1 MKKREKVIFILF
13 MFIFVFTMGKVSY
26 AAETKF
32 DIKALKVGDKIF
44 FDNSYSNW
52 DNVKLYIFNKDK
64 GTGLFDWN
72 DSLEMTKE
80 GNSNI
85 YSLEI
90 TQDIE
95 DRYGIN
101 SKNMD
106 HIIFRNN
113 NGNSQSIDLA
123 YFDSRYSYVFDRT
136 ESGKL
141 KGYWYVIDTSELD
154 NLCDEAEAIEKKYY
168 TEESYSV
175 LSGKLNDAKDILE
188 DKIRVENAENG
199 GYTTVYFNYVN
210 DLRTAIDSLVPN
222 KQLIKNKIDEVL
234 AGDYTGYTEESVN
247 SLNNAIDNAENVYN
261 SDDVTVQDIKDQITA
276 LDEAVNNLVV
286 DKTRLADV
294 ISLVDDFIADYG
306 KYINPEE
313 IEVLKEVLN
322 NGKNVLA
329 NENVTVENV
338 SDAVDNITNV
348 ATNLHFNKELL
359 EELIKNAKEYNLNE
373 YTDNTSAVLKEAIS
387 DAEKLL
393 TQNEITPEEF
403 VKIEEKVN
411 SAIKQL
417 VKKQEG
423 IGSDE
428 KIDSSN
434 PLTGSTIVYIVGL
447 MIISAGVFTASCIYK
462 KNNN

>member
-1 MKKREKVIFILF
+1 M
-13 MFIFVFTMGKVSY
+13 
-26 AAETKF
+26 
-32 DIKALKVGDKIF
+32 
-44 FDNSYSNW
+44 
-52 DNVKLYIFNKDK
+52 
-64 GTGLFDWN
+64 
-72 DSLEMTKE
+72 
-80 GNSNI
+80 
-85 YSLEI
+85 
-90 TQDIE
+90 
-95 DRYGIN
+95 
-101 SKNMD
+101 
-106 HIIFRNN
+106 
-113 NGNSQSIDLA
+113 
-123 YFDSRYSYVFDRT
+123 
-136 ESGKL
+136 
-141 KGYWYVIDTSELD
+141 
-154 NLCDEAEAIEKKYY
+154 
-168 TEESYSV
+168 

-188 DKIRVENAENG
+188 DKIRVEDAENG

-210 DLRTAIDSLVPN
+210 DLRAAIDSLVPN

-286 DKTRLADV
+286 DKTELEFI
-294 ISLVDDFIADYG
+294 ISLVDELIADYG

-322 NGKNVLA
+322 AGKEVLVD
-329 NENVTVENV
+329 ENVTVENV

-348 ATNLHFNKELL
+348 AINLHFNKELL

-393 TQNEITPEEF
+393 AQDEITPEEF

-447 MIISAGVFTASCIYK
+447 MIISAGVFTTSCIYK

>member
-13 MFIFVFTMGKVSY
+13 MFLFVFIVGKFCY
-26 AAETKF
+26 AAEIKF
-32 DIKALKVGDKIF
+32 DTKALEVGDKIF

-52 DNVKLYIFNKDK
+52 DGVKLYIFSKDN

-188 DKIRVENAENG
+188 DKIRVEDAENG

-210 DLRTAIDSLVPN
+210 DLRAAIDNLVPN
-222 KQLIKNKIDEVL
+222 KQLIRNKIDEVS
-234 AGDYTGYTEESVN
+234 AGDYTGYTEESVD
-247 SLNNAIDNAENVYN
+247 SLNDAIETAENIYN

-276 LDEAVNNLVV
+276 LDEAVSNLVV
-286 DKTRLADV
+286 DKTELEFI
-294 ISLVDDFIADYG
+294 ISLVDELIADYE

-313 IEVLKEVLN
+313 IEILKEVLN
-322 NGKNVLA
+322 AGKEVFVD
-329 NENVTVENV
+329 ENATVEDVTDATDNIWN
-338 SDAVDNITNV
+338 AVDD
-348 ATNLHFNKELL
+348 LHFNKELL
-359 EELIKNAKEYNLNE
+359 KELIKNAKEYNLDE
-373 YTDNTSAVLKEAIS
+373 YTDETSAVLKEAIS
-387 DAEKLL
+387 DAEELL
-393 TQNEITPEEF
+393 AQDEITPDEYDS
-403 VKIEEKVN
+403 IEEKVKA
-411 SAIKQL
+411 AIKQL
-417 VKKQEG
+417 VKKQVDVN
-423 IGSDE
+423 SDE
-428 KIDSSN
+428 KVESSN
-434 PLTGSTIVYIVGL
+434 PSTGTNIVYIVGL
-447 MIISAGVFTASCIYK
+447 MIISAGMFATSYTYK
-462 KNNN
+462 KNN